1 MRAILLLLITTV
13 LFTCLVSGVV
23 LNLMIVIVKVY
34 GSIGVTWQLLVALY
48 AVATLI
54 VVGLLWLF
62 VQLGAR

>member
-1 MRAILLLLITTV
+1 MRAILLLLVTTV
-13 LFTCLVSGVV
+13 LLVCLVSGVA
-23 LNLMIVIVKVY
+23 LNLMIVIVKVQ

-48 AVATLI
+48 AAATLI